1 MSETHIILLRAVNVG
16 GSALPMAELRE
27 LMTELG
33 AEDVRTY
40 IQSGNAVCVP
50 PGKPDDFDREL
61 EKAIEKKYGFFREA
75 IGRTPAELK
84 AALAAYPF
92 DSEEQQGQPKH
103 AYINFLV
110 GPPSKEAV
118 AKARTFETGADE
130 WEIIGRDMHIRHEHG
145 AGTPDMKTA
154 SIAKALGV
162 PGTARNLNT
171 VRKLIDLA
179 GD

>member
-1 MSETHIILLRAVNVG
+1 MSDTHIILLRAVNVG
-16 GSALPMAELRE
+16 GSVLPMAELRQ

-50 PGKPDDFDREL
+50 PGNPDDFDREL
-61 EKAIEKKYGFFREA
+61 EKAIERKYGFFREA
-75 IGRTPAELK
+75 IGRTPAELV

-92 DSEEQQGQPKH
+92 DAQEQSGEPKH
-103 AYINFLV
+103 AYIIFLV
-110 GPPSKEAV
+110 EPPTKEAV

-130 WEIIGRDMHIRHEHG
+130 WEIIGRDMHVRHEHG
-145 AGTPDMKTA
+145 AGAPDLKTV
-154 SIAKALGV
+154 SIAKALDV
-162 PGTARNLNT
+162 PGTSRNLNT
-171 VRKLIDLA
+171 VRKLIALA